1 MAASW
6 FVYLLACADGTLYCG
21 ITCDMERR
29 MAQHNGI
36 TPGGARYTRGRRPV
50 RLAAHLPCEDK
61 SQALTLEARIK
72 SLPRSR
78 KLPFFLDAG
87 AFVHAGL

>member
-6 FVYLLACADGTLYCG
+6 FVYLLTCADGTYYCG
-21 ITCDMERR
+21 ITKDMERR
-29 MAQHNGI
+29 LAQHNGV

-50 RLAAHLPCEDK
+50 RMAAHMACGDK
-61 SQALTLEARIK
+61 SHALTLEARIK

-87 AFVHAGL
+87 AIVHAGI